1 MRTKIYFVRH
11 AEAQTNVDPF
21 FKGEVNGL
29 TETGL
34 EQAKLV
40 AGYFKNIQIAEIFT
54 SDSVRAKLTAF
65 EIEKVIDKKL
75 STKEFFNERSV
86 VYINSTTFENKE
98 TFESFI
104 KRLVEVK
111 EFLEN
116 LPVGN
121 FVFVGHAIFLKALV
135 SYLLVGDSNADEL
148 LEKISD
154 SIIIDNASVSK
165 FMYNKEKLSWKVE
178 FLNNKTHLE

>member
-1 MRTKIYFVRH
+1 M
-11 AEAQTNVDPF
+11 
-21 FKGEVNGL
+21 
-29 TETGL
+29 
-34 EQAKLV
+34 
-40 AGYFKNIQIAEIFT
+40 
-54 SDSVRAKLTAF
+54 
-65 EIEKVIDKKL
+65 
-75 STKEFFNERSV
+75 
-86 VYINSTTFENKE
+86 
-98 TFESFI
+98 
-104 KRLVEVK
+104 K